1 MVKTKKPHIQSAMQ
15 KFSGWK
21 LPDET
26 ELAADLKDQAE
37 SVPPVGQVGELW
49 QEGK

>member
-1 MVKTKKPHIQSAMQ
+1 MVKNEEAAHSVCNAN
-15 KFSGWK
+15 FSGWK